1 DGTRGDGGRRRI
13 HSRRAPS
20 HQEAQQG
27 RAGRRVPVPRLM
39 PRFFHYRRWDGSQ
52 KVELDA
58 DELLGAMADD
68 VLADGDPWRAL
79 QRLMHQGVP
88 PGENQRR
95 RGLQDVLKELR
106 KRRQDR
112 LDRYDVGSSLD
123 DIKKKLDDVIKTERE
138 GIDRRVNEA
147 REGTEQGKVPKET
160 LDKFEKAV
168 AKNRQALDQL

>member
-1 DGTRGDGGRRRI
+1 
-13 HSRRAPS
+13 
-20 HQEAQQG
+20 
-27 RAGRRVPVPRLM
+27 M
-39 PRFFHYRRWDGSQ
+39 PWLFRYSRWDGQQ

-88 PGENQRR
+88 PGEGQRR

-106 KRRQDR
+106 KRKQER
-112 LDRYDVGSSLD
+112 LDRYDLGSSLD
-123 DIKKKLDDVIKTERE
+123 DIRKKLDDVIKTERD

-147 REGTEQGKVPKET
+147 REGTEQGKVPRET
-160 LDKFEKAV
+160 LDKFERAV
-168 AKNRQALDQL
+168 ARNKE